1 VVVICNSIHLW
12 LSLERI
18 GRRDRTRSV
27 HVKVCFTGG
36 GTGGHVFPAFA
47 VDEKLAEILRVGGDR
62 YERFWIGSG
71 LESERNWVEGA
82 GIAYLEI
89 KSGKLRRYLSWRL
102 FPDLVGVVVGFFQ
115 SLAILT
121 RERPDILFSKGGYVS
136 VPPVL
141 AARILRIPA
150 VTHESDAIP
159 GLATKINAQFV
170 QAVCVP
176 FAEAIAT
183 FPRKFRGKTV
193 CTGVPSRL
201 NRTRASADRGR
212 QVFGISP
219 GTPVVV
225 VLGGSQ
231 GALQI
236 NNLVWDKLDELL
248 ELGEVVHQTGE
259 KTFRPITRAGYH
271 AVPFIADG
279 LEDILAAATVVV
291 SRSGATALADY
302 LEMELPMVLIPLG
315 NRASRGDQM
324 ENARR
329 LKAVGAAEVL
339 EGPEISGE
347 QLVSV
352 VRNLISHD
360 IVRSSMVENMI
371 PLRAEDPAGNIAGVI
386 LQTAEGTKKRRG

>member
-1 VVVICNSIHLW
+1 MLQI
-12 LSLERI
+12 
-18 GRRDRTRSV
+18 TRESHIPRSM

-47 VDEKLAEILRVGGDR
+47 VDEKLAEILHMDGDR

-71 LESERNWVEGA
+71 LQSERSWVEGA

-102 FPDLVGVVVGFFQ
+102 FPDIVGVAVGFFQ
-115 SLAILT
+115 SLAILR
-121 RERPDILFSKGGYVS
+121 RERPDVLFSKGGYVT

-141 AARILRIPA
+141 AARLLRIPA

-159 GLATKINAQFV
+159 GLATKINAHFV
-170 QAVCVP
+170 QAVCTP
-176 FAEAIAT
+176 FAEASTA
-183 FPRKFRGKTV
+183 FSRKLRTKTV

-201 NRTRASADRGR
+201 CRTRADAARGR
-212 QVFGISP
+212 QAFGIPP
-219 GTPVVV
+219 GIPVVV

-236 NNLVWDKLDELL
+236 NNLVWEKLDELV
-248 ELGEVVHQTGE
+248 ELGAVVHQTGE
-259 KTFRPITRAGYH
+259 KTFRPIVREGYH

-302 LEMELPMVLIPLG
+302 LEMGLPMVLIPLG

-329 LKAVGAAEVL
+329 LGAVGAAVVL
-339 EGPEISGE
+339 EGPEICGE

-360 IVRSSMVENMI
+360 IVRSSMVEKMI
-371 PLRAEDPAGNIAGVI
+371 PLRAEDPAGKIAGVV
-386 LQTAEGTKKRRG
+386 LQTADGTNKRRC

>member
-1 VVVICNSIHLW
+1 
-12 LSLERI
+12 
-18 GRRDRTRSV
+18 
-27 HVKVCFTGG
+27 
-36 GTGGHVFPAFA
+36 VFPAFA
-47 VDEKLAEILRVGGDR
+47 VDEKLAAKLHQRGDR

-71 LESERNWVEGA
+71 LRSERNWVEGA

-115 SLAILT
+115 SLAILR

-141 AARILRIPA
+141 AARILGIPA
-150 VTHESDAIP
+150 VTHESDAFP
-159 GLATKINAQFV
+159 GLATRIHAHFV
-170 QAVCVP
+170 QAVCIP
-176 FAEAIAT
+176 FPEAITT
-183 FPRKFRGKTV
+183 FPRKLRPKTV
-193 CTGVPSRL
+193 STGVPSRL
-201 NRTRASADRGR
+201 CRTRANADRGR
-212 QVFGISP
+212 QAFGIPP
-219 GTPVVV
+219 GAPVIV

-236 NNLVWDKLDELL
+236 NNLVWETLDELV
-248 ELGEVVHQTGE
+248 ELGVVVHQTGD
-259 KTFRPITRAGYH
+259 KTYRPITREGYH

-315 NRASRGDQM
+315 SNASRGDQM

-329 LKAVGAAEVL
+329 LGAVGAAEVL
-339 EGPEISGE
+339 EGPQICGE

-360 IVRSSMVENMI
+360 IVRSSMVEKMI
-371 PLRAEDPAGNIAGVI
+371 PMRAEDPAGKIAGVI
-386 LQTAEGTKKRRG
+386 LQTAEGTKKRRC